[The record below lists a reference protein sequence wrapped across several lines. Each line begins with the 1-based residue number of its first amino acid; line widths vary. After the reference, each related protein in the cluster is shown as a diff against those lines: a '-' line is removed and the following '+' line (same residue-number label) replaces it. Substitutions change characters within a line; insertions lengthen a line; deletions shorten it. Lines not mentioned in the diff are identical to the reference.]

1 MSRDVE
7 LLQGL
12 IQADLTQAC
21 KGICDLK
28 TKIPVFLT
36 SDKLLELTLKCGKTQ
51 LRAMHKIRGEVEQE
65 NLDPELKNTEYR
77 RRVEKM
83 VEDVK

>member
-1 MSRDVE
+1 
-7 LLQGL
+7 
-12 IQADLTQAC
+12 
-21 KGICDLK
+21 
-28 TKIPVFLT
+28 
-36 SDKLLELTLKCGKTQ
+36 
-51 LRAMHKIRGEVEQE
+51 MHKIRGEVEQE